1 MNCKSNA
8 DSEHADHLSS
18 DEEATGETSDEEDD
32 DFDLDLEE
40 ESLSDENE
48 EEHLPD
54 IDGIGDPQDDE
65 QLESDGHFSDE
76 TKNVS
81 SEQDTH
87 VCFSGEEDDDLD
99 LDDDDDSI
107 VQDTAFENYSNVYST
122 REGQKTVSKSHIL
135 EKENPRVKDT
145 CEGDNSHS
153 VSDHVMREGE
163 KPDSSSDLVMR
174 EKVNPKIKDATN
186 VYSMRKGEDIVTNS
200 HVGVKENPC
209 MSSKLDTRGGDIT
222 LLKSDLGTCA
232 GDTPC
237 LRSDNIVYSTREGEN
252 TDLNSHVGV
261 KEKTHL
267 LPHQDMCKGEN
278 TCVVADHHTREGE
291 NREVNKKS
299 IEEEK

>member
-18 DEEATGETSDEEDD
+18 DEEATGESSDEEDD

-65 QLESDGHFSDE
+65 QLESHGHFSDE
-76 TKNVS
+76 TKNMS

-107 VQDTAFENYSNVYST
+107 VQDTPFENYSNVYST
-122 REGQKTVSKSHIL
+122 REGQNTVSNSHIR
-135 EKENPRVKDT
+135 EKENPSLSSHQDT

-153 VSDHVMREGE
+153 VSNHL
-163 KPDSSSDLVMR
+163 DLDDY
-174 EKVNPKIKDATN
+174 DATN

-237 LRSDNIVYSTREGEN
+237 LRSDNIVYSTREGEI